1 MSSVY
6 NAPKG
11 KGTLASATILGLG
24 ISGLIFLAIP
34 LTQLFTQ
41 YEKAPEEIDAIEMAP
56 PPPPPPP
63 DEPPPPPEPE
73 QEEPP
78 PELDTPPPPLS
89 LDMLDMA
96 LDPGTGGSMA
106 GDFALP
112 SFEVGQQDLGGL
124 DIFDIEDLETKP
136 IARKQAGP
144 RYPSTAKRK
153 KLQGYALAEFIVDE
167 NGSVAQVEIK
177 QSSDPVFDKPTIDA
191 IRGWKFSPG
200 EKDGREVKT
209 RCRIKIPYTLK

>member
-153 KLQGYALAEFIVDE
+153 KTSGLC
-167 NGSVAQVEIK
+167 
-177 QSSDPVFDKPTIDA
+177 
-191 IRGWKFSPG
+191 
-200 EKDGREVKT
+200 T
-209 RCRIKIPYTLK
+209 RRIHRR